1 MSPAVRAEKAEL
13 ATKVFNLPAAM
24 NRQIVVSAPLGV
36 NLSPVMSNA
45 AR

>member
-1 MSPAVRAEKAEL
+1 LPAV
-13 ATKVFNLPAAM
+13 M